1 MPNKSR
7 PSGFGLIIIGTEIL
21 DGRIQDR
28 HFENTAKILKAHS
41 HPLKYSMI
49 LTDEAELI
57 LENLKWAMS
66 RPEPFL
72 CCGGIGSTPDDCTR
86 QCATRAAGVPLEFH
100 EEGLKILKSRIGW
113 EVTEA
118 RMRLVEFPKG
128 SRLVPN
134 PVNQIPGFSIAN
146 GHFLPGFPSMAEPMT
161 EWVLETY
168 YERGEIRIS
177 RTLVLPGAREAD
189 LVPLMEAF
197 IASHPDLSFSSLP
210 KFVKGGT
217 EVDLGIK
224 GAPKNVEAGFRDLTA
239 ELEKTGQ
246 KWEEKNAD
254 H

>member
-1 MPNKSR
+1 MQKKSR

-28 HFENTAKILKAHS
+28 HFENTTKSLKAHN

-49 LTDEAELI
+49 LTDEAQLI
-57 LENLKWAMS
+57 LEKLKWAMS
-66 RPEPFL
+66 RPEPFI

-86 QCATRAAGVPLEFH
+86 QCAARAAGVPLEFH
-100 EEGLKILKSRIGW
+100 EEGLKILKRRIGW

-128 SRLVPN
+128 ARLVPN

-168 YERGEIRIS
+168 YERGEVRVR

-197 IASHPDLSFSSLP
+197 IALHPDLSFSSLP

-217 EVDLGIK
+217 EVDLGIN
-224 GAPKNVEAGFRDLTA
+224 GPPKDVEAGFRDLTA
-239 ELEKTGQ
+239 ELEKMGQ
-246 KWEEKNAD
+246 KWEEKN
-254 H
+254 